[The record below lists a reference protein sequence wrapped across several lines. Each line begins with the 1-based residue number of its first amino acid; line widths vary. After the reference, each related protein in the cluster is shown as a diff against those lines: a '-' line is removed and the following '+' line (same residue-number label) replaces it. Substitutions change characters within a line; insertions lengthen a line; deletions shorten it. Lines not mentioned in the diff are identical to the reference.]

1 VLLYDGECAL
11 CRACAR
17 FVHRRDPHGRLE
29 VVPYQQAN
37 WLTLE
42 LRLACG
48 RALHAVAPNGRL
60 YSGARAVL
68 FAGAVLGHRRLAREL
83 ARPPWIVAL
92 AVGYWLV
99 ARNRGR
105 LGKLLGLSPY

>member
-1 VLLYDGECAL
+1 MTLKRPKLIMLFAVL
-11 CRACAR
+11 
-17 FVHRRDPHGRLE
+17 
-29 VVPYQQAN
+29 
-37 WLTLE
+37 
-42 LRLACG
+42 
-48 RALHAVAPNGRL
+48 
-60 YSGARAVL
+60 VL